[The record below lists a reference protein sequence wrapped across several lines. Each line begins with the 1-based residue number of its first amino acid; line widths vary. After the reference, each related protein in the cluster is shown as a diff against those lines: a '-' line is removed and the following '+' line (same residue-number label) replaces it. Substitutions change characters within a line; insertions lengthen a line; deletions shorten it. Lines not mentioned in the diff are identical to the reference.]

1 VACFLLPCAEEEG
14 TVADDRDRDRDGNRE
29 GVEGVENPWNELK
42 RSEGARPPETD
53 RSTPSAGKPSKAF
66 PPGTYGEL
74 NYKEE
79 DSPEGVRTEPDGST
93 GGSR

>member
-1 VACFLLPCAEEEG
+1 M
-14 TVADDRDRDRDGNRE
+14 ADDRERDRK

-53 RSTPSAGKPSKAF
+53 PGAPSAGKSSKAF

-79 DSPEGVRTEPDGST
+79 DSPEGTRTEPDGST